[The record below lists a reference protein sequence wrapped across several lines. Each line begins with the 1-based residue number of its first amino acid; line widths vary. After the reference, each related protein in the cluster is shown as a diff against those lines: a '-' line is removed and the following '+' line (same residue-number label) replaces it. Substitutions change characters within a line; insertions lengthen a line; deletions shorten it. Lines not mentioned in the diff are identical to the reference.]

1 MKLSVEG
8 SRGTIKISLS
18 RVDNTVKNWTRRQT
32 GLGPT
37 TPETKNTAATEMATP
52 MKRFVVFLF
61 YKMSEANFLHAKW
74 RFWVITNKPHQVM
87 WRECGTTSPV
97 ILMVNT
103 FYLSLFCCLLYIMY
117 KYVPK
122 CNIYYASINYLNF
135 DTEFNSEMSYFVIY
149 FYSNFNFCIVEVL

>member
-1 MKLSVEG
+1 MKLVGEG
-8 SRGTIKISLS
+8 ACGSIKISLS
-18 RVDNTVKNWTRRQT
+18 RVDDTVKNWTRRQT

-37 TPETKNTAATEMATP
+37 TPETKNTAATKMATR

-61 YKMSEANFLHAKW
+61 YKISEVNFLHAKW
-74 RFWVITNKPHQVM
+74 RFWVRANKPHQVT
-87 WRECGTTSPV
+87 WRGRWTTSPV

-122 CNIYYASINYLNF
+122 YNIYYASTIYLHF
-135 DTEFNSEMSYFVIY
+135 DIEFNSEICHIFLS
-149 FYSNFNFCIVEVL
+149 